1 MPGTEAWFGEGGV
14 TSVISM
20 GLEGRVM
27 WSLNLEQSTGDLAIR
42 DSMEN
47 KLNPFSVF
55 MMMGGDAA

>member
-1 MPGTEAWFGEGGV
+1 M
-14 TSVISM
+14 ISM